1 MIVNKDLAYFV
12 AILLTEKDK
21 EMIKNINKKDILH
34 KFVKLRK
41 YKAKQR
47 KKTPFYY
54 IHNN

>member
-1 MIVNKDLAYFV
+1 MIIKNDLVYFMT
-12 AILLTEKDK
+12 ILLTEKDK
-21 EMIKNINKKDILH
+21 EIIKNINKKDILH
-34 KFVKLRK
+34 KFVKLWK